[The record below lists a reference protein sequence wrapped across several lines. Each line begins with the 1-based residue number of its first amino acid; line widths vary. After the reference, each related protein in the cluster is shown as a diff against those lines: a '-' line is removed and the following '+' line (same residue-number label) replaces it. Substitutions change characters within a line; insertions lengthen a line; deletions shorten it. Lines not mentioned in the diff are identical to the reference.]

1 MYYLAQGTKE
11 PYWKGG
17 PPQVR
22 TGFSRIVISENEV
35 CTTEY
40 LTESGMKWMS
50 GGVTRRCD
58 QALGVHRVALPPNDI
73 FTMS

>member
-17 PPQVR
+17 PPQAR
-22 TGFSRIVISENEV
+22 TGFGRIVLSENEV

-40 LTESGMKWMS
+40 LTESGMK
-50 GGVTRRCD
+50 
-58 QALGVHRVALPPNDI
+58 
-73 FTMS
+73 